1 MNSKFVQ
8 NLYPIVWKRQ
18 REREE
23 GRKKGRCWE
32 ESKGIDEAKNG
43 KENFLSEKKKRKE
56 RVEHIIRIR
65 GSGRKSYSG
74 NGKGTFY
81 AGVCLYTQ
89 YIHIFLILNNCQINS
104 MFFK

>member
-1 MNSKFVQ
+1 MKSKFVQ

-23 GRKKGRCWE
+23 GWKKKGRCWE
-32 ESKGIDEAKNG
+32 ENKGIDEAKNG
-43 KENFLSEKKKRKE
+43 KGNFLSEKKRKE
-56 RVEHIIRIR
+56 RVEHI
-65 GSGRKSYSG
+65 GSGRKPYSG

-89 YIHIFLILNNCQINS
+89 YIHIFLILNNCQTNS